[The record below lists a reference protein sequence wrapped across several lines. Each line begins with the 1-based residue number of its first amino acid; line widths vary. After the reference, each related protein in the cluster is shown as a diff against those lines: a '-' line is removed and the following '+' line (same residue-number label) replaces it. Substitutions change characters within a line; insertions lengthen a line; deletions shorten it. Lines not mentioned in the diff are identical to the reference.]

1 MLNKNADVRLTG
13 AMKNGRKRHAAGKAL
28 GRIASVTLHAVSH
41 EKGDG
46 HRRHWPLNS
55 QPMLMALNALQLV
68 LYIALLALTGQGLL
82 ALLVGAHRD
91 RNVFFK
97 LLQVLTRPFTEMVRL
112 ISPRQVADKH
122 VPLATFLLLVVLYV
136 AVTFEKVSHCLQ
148 LHMAGCR

>member
-1 MLNKNADVRLTG
+1 
-13 AMKNGRKRHAAGKAL
+13 
-28 GRIASVTLHAVSH
+28 
-41 EKGDG
+41 
-46 HRRHWPLNS
+46 
-55 QPMLMALNALQLV
+55 MLMALNALQLV
-68 LYIALLALTGQGLL
+68 LYIALLALAGQGLL

-97 LLQVLTRPFTEMVRL
+97 LLQVLTRPFTELVRL